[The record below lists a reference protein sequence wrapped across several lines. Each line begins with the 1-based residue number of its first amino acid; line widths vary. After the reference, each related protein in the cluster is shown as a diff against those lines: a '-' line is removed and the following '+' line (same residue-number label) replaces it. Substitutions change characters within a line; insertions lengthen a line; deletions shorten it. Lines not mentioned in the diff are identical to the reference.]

1 MTEYERAKKTADRIA
16 HIDAVVA
23 DAIQRMYELKL
34 TKPADV
40 ALAVRFALNN
50 AGYRIRQRP
59 R

>member
-16 HIDAVVA
+16 HIDTVIAE
-23 DAIQRMYELKL
+23 AIQRMHDLNM
-34 TKPADV
+34 TKPADL
-40 ALAVRFALNN
+40 ALAVRFALNQ